1 MFNLRR
7 KEKLQA
13 LILILFVTVV
23 AYAKITGPDAGYT
36 DAPGDLGN
44 CTACHDTFHDPN
56 VGPGS
61 VSVSGVPSVY
71 NPGQQY
77 TLMVTV
83 QQSGQK
89 RFGFQLTPIDQSG
102 NRAGTVSPL
111 SSDSQVNPDTG
122 VGGRQYI
129 E

>member
-1 MFNLRR
+1 MAMLNSRR
-7 KEKLQA
+7 KLQSIV
-13 LILILFVTVV
+13 LLLFVAAV

-77 TLMVTV
+77 ALMVTV

-89 RFGFQLTPIDQSG
+89 RFGFQLTAIDRSG
-102 NRAGTVSPL
+102 NRAGTVSPV
-111 SSDSQVNPDTG
+111 SSDSQVNPD
-122 VGGRQYI
+122 
-129 E
+129 